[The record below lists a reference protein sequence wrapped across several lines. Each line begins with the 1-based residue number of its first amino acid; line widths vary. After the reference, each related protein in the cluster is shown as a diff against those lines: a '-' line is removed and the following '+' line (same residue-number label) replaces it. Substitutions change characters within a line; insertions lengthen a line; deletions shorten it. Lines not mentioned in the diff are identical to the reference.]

1 MALVSVAGACSRSGK
16 TALACSLLAAVP
28 PGQALAVKFTS
39 TEDVFERCPRGA
51 PCAVC
56 DIDVPYRL
64 VRDEQVLQEPG
75 TDTARLLLAGA
86 REVLWCIARQG
97 ALVPAW
103 RAVSGA
109 CAGAGL
115 VVMEGSTIVTLA
127 RPELLLFVAHP
138 WLAPARWKAGSDEL
152 ARRADVVVVN
162 RPRSETRPPA
172 SEVLERLHGARGR
185 DDLRVADVTLPL
197 EAWAPEL
204 SARLLAAVTEPNL
217 QGALTSR

>member
-16 TALACSLLAAVP
+16 TALACSLLATAGR
-28 PGQALAVKFTS
+28 GQALAVKFTS

-51 PCAVC
+51 PCTVC

-64 VRDEQVLQEPG
+64 VRDERVLQEPG

-86 REVLWCIARQG
+86 REVLWCIARHT
-97 ALVPAW
+97 ALEPAW

-115 VVMEGSTIVTLA
+115 VIMEGSTIVTLA

-138 WLAPARWKAGSDEL
+138 FLAPARWKAGSDEL
-152 ARRADVVVVN
+152 IARADLVIVN
-162 RPRSETRPPA
+162 RPRSEGREPA
-172 SEVLERLHGARGR
+172 REVLERLRRAREK
-185 DDLRVADVTLPL
+185 DDLRVADVTQPL
-197 EAWAPEL
+197 ETWAPEL
-204 SARLLAAVTEPNL
+204 SARLRAAAAPSHL
-217 QGALTSR
+217 QGALPSR